1 MIIKAEPLTPEVFA
15 RYGQVLMGTGEG
27 PERHNFAADMENLRT
42 DAKPNITFMRVA
54 LSKLPVCIETLEQHP
69 SSNQAFIPLNGTG
82 QLVAVCPSTPD
93 GKPIVEKL
101 TAFVSTGS
109 QAINYNAKVWHAPR
123 MAISEPGEF
132 IMFRWD
138 DGGPEDTVHYEID
151 HQIIIDVEV

>member
-1 MIIKAEPLTPEVFA
+1 MIIHEEPFTPEVFA
-15 RYGQVLMGTGEG
+15 PYGQVLMGTGEG
-27 PERHNFAADMENLRT
+27 PERHNFAAVMENLRI
-42 DAKPNITFMRVA
+42 DAKPNMTFMRVA
-54 LSKLPVCIETLEQHP
+54 LSNLPVRIETLEQHP
-69 SSNQAFIPLNGTG
+69 CSNQAFIPLNGTG

-101 TAFVSTGS
+101 AAFVSTGY

-138 DGGPEDTVHYEID
+138 DGGPEDTIHLKID
-151 HQIIIDVEV
+151 DPVTIEMGE